1 MYSEN
6 PSPQIPNPKS
16 SEVIPPAAL
25 SLSRIA
31 PAASSLSNG
40 ARPNH
45 DVGDVGMT
53 GGADR
58 EADGG
63 EVVGLTD
70 GDG

>member
-16 SEVIPPAAL
+16 NEVIPPAAL
-25 SLSRIA
+25 SLSWVA

-45 DVGDVGMT
+45 DVGMT

-58 EADGG
+58 EANGV

-70 GDG
+70 GDR